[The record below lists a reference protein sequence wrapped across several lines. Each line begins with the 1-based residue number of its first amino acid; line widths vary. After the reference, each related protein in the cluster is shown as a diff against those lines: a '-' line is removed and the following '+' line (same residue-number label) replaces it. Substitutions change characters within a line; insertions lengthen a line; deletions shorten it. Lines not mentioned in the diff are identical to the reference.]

1 MMASRSASSI
11 VATNKKTFGETTL
24 CRIQAKGEKKMT
36 RVIITAQ
43 VEDSANWENGFR
55 THGGLF
61 KDMTVT
67 AMHFTATDENE
78 VAIHFEVDNA
88 DKYFELM
95 EAPVTAE
102 AMAFDGVKRET
113 VKIFVLDKVFDL

>member
-1 MMASRSASSI
+1 MPSI
-11 VATNKKTFGETTL
+11 IV
-24 CRIQAKGEKKMT
+24 
-36 RVIITAQ
+36 TAQ
-43 VEDSANWENGFR
+43 VEDSANWEKGFL
-55 THGGLF
+55 THGELF
-61 KDMTVT
+61 KDMTAT
-67 AMHFTATDENE
+67 AVRFTATDENE

-113 VKIFVLDKVFDL
+113 VKVFVLDKEFDL

>member
-1 MMASRSASSI
+1 MPSI
-11 VATNKKTFGETTL
+11 IVTL
-24 CRIQAKGEKKMT
+24 
-36 RVIITAQ
+36 Q
-43 VEDSANWENGFR
+43 VEDSANWEKGFR
-55 THGGLF
+55 THSELF

-78 VAIHFEVDNA
+78 VAIQFEVDNA